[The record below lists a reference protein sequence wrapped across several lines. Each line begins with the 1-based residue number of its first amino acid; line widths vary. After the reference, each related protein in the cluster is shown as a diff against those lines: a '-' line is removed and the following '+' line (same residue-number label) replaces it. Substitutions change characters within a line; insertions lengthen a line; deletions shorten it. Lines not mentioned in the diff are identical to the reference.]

1 MFVWWPRLDSDV
13 EDRVKSCSDCQGNG
27 PSPPT
32 APFQPW
38 KWPTRPWAR
47 VHLDYASP
55 FLGRMFLIAI
65 DAHSKWMEVDTMSST
80 TSVATIQSLRNMF
93 ARFGLPE
100 QVVTDNGR
108 NFVSEE
114 FKEFLQKNRIKHTT
128 SAPYHPS
135 TNGLAERAVQTFKQ
149 GLTKLKEGTINE
161 RISRF
166 LFNYRIT
173 PQSTKGTSPAELLLG
188 RRPLSCLDLLKPDL
202 STRIETKQAKQRLT
216 SNSRTVPNYELGDA
230 VYARN
235 FGYGSR
241 WIPGLLVEN
250 TGPLSF
256 KMECEGGRIWCRH
269 VDHIRRCLDVVPDIE
284 PIIDRDLQVEP
295 PVPTES
301 STSTETQN
309 PTVQNPTVLEAE
321 PLTSTEAHSS
331 TGPVESSIST
341 SHRYPSRDRKPPDRY
356 TYTS

>member
-13 EDRVKSCSDCQGNG
+13 EDRVKSCSDCQGNR

-80 TSVATIQSLRNMF
+80 TSVATIQSLCNMF

-114 FKEFLQKNRIKHTT
+114 FKEFLQKNGIKHTT

-149 GLTKLKEGTINE
+149 GLTKLKESTINE

-173 PQSTKGTSPAELLLG
+173 PRSTKGTSPTELLLG
-188 RRPLSCLDLLKPDL
+188 RRPRSCLDLLKPDL
-202 STRIETKQAKQRLT
+202 STRIETKQAKQR
-216 SNSRTVPNYELGDA
+216 P
-230 VYARN
+230 
-235 FGYGSR
+235 
-241 WIPGLLVEN
+241 
-250 TGPLSF
+250 
-256 KMECEGGRIWCRH
+256 
-269 VDHIRRCLDVVPDIE
+269 
-284 PIIDRDLQVEP
+284 
-295 PVPTES
+295 
-301 STSTETQN
+301 
-309 PTVQNPTVLEAE
+309 
-321 PLTSTEAHSS
+321 
-331 TGPVESSIST
+331 
-341 SHRYPSRDRKPPDRY
+341 
-356 TYTS
+356 